1 MTTVHI
7 YPVVFHSLFLAAFGS
22 LIGPFGGFFA
32 SGFKRAFKIKVEYCY
47 VHMLSVGLLPV
58 LTVVII
64 ILKPYYLYISI
75 TLAIEFIYSLS
86 SYRFIHQ

>member
-58 LTVVII
+58 LTIKYIIKVVDCS
-64 ILKPYYLYISI
+64 YYNTE
-75 TLAIEFIYSLS
+75 TLLPVYFNSLS
-86 SYRFIHQ
+86 N